1 VGIDHGPC
9 GWLGT
14 VRSLMG
20 AHGGASY
27 ASWVRCLANAEVC
40 PLTKKPLKR
49 SDLVLLTHDNID
61 RYRDRIV
68 Q

>member
-1 VGIDHGPC
+1 MA
-9 GWLGT
+9 
-14 VRSLMG
+14 RRLMS